1 MDARPATTAA
11 RNPAT
16 HGASASAARAAS
28 ARARLPAVVGNPARS
43 MLSLTATRTPT
54 PPPSRTIQVDTPQ
67 GAHAGPGGEVS
78 PSGDGAERRRYER
91 GCARDLGA
99 VSQPEPA
106 AGGTLLDL
114 YDRAL
119 TAETFLA
126 AVDAVRR
133 GTLPDAGVPWL
144 IGVAR
149 HKLLDHW
156 RRRARDDRD
165 LEAVATLAGDVAEDP
180 WNERLDAVAARA
192 TLARLP
198 PPYRAALT
206 LRYLDDLPVT
216 EVAGALGRSVHA
228 TEGLLVRARAAF
240 RRAHPREV
248 DRG

>member
-1 MDARPATTAA
+1 
-11 RNPAT
+11 
-16 HGASASAARAAS
+16 
-28 ARARLPAVVGNPARS
+28 
-43 MLSLTATRTPT
+43 
-54 PPPSRTIQVDTPQ
+54 
-67 GAHAGPGGEVS
+67 
-78 PSGDGAERRRYER
+78 
-91 GCARDLGA
+91 

-114 YDRAL
+114 YDRALPDVYGYLLRRCDGPEEAEDL

-165 LEAVATLAGDVAEDP
+165 LEAVAALAGNAAEDP

-206 LRYLDDLPVT
+206 LHYLDDLPVT

-228 TEGLLVRARAAF
+228 TEALLVRARAAF